1 MATALFIVLIA
12 VTYSILLYIRAS
24 LFLNTVA
31 AFIYLVLIMQWSEV
45 DVSWIYINVFIFL
58 LIFVPLNI
66 PAFRRLI
73 FSNHLLSVYRKK
85 MPSISSTEQAAI
97 DAGTVWWD
105 GELFSGRPDWKK
117 LLSLPAPKLS
127 EKEQAFINGP
137 VEELCRMIDD
147 WQITQVIQ
155 DLPEDAWDFIKEKGF
170 FGMIIPEKYG
180 GLEFSALAHSEV
192 VMKVASRS
200 VSAAVTVMVPNS
212 LGPAELLMRYGTK
225 EQKDYYLP
233 RLARGE
239 EVPCF
244 ALTGPEAGSDAAS
257 MPDSGIVCKGEFKG
271 NKDVLGIRLNWE
283 KRYITLGPIATVL
296 GLAFKLYDPEH
307 LLGDRENIG
316 ITLALIPTDTPGITI
331 GNRHYPLDSAFLVG
345 PNWGKDVFVP
355 IESII
360 GGPARAGEG
369 WRMLMD
375 CLSEGRSISLPAL
388 STSSSKLASRFIGAY
403 ARIRKQFN
411 MPLGRFEGV
420 EEALARIAGYTFM
433 SDSARTLT
441 AVGVDQGEEP
451 AVISAIVK
459 YNLTELGRKVVND
472 AMDISGGAGI
482 CMGPRNIMGRIYQS
496 IPISITVEGA
506 NILTRN
512 MIVFGQGIIRG
523 HPYLLKEVN
532 AAKDENQQHG
542 SREFD
547 RAFIGHAG
555 FILSNI
561 VRSFFLAITGAR
573 IAKTTGSSHSRIF
586 FAHLTRMSSAFAL
599 TADIT
604 MILLGSALKRKERI
618 SARLADALS
627 YMYLAASVIKRY
639 EDNGVQ
645 KSDLPLLLWGCR
657 YSLFQVQESLYD
669 LFENYPNRIVAQ
681 LMKCIIFPSG
691 RSFKPPSDQL
701 DHRVA
706 EILLAPSESRDRL
719 TDGIFI
725 PVSNDEPMGR
735 IEDALAKV
743 IAAEEIEKKILRSVK
758 SKTIKKGSSEGVI
771 EKALQ
776 SGTINEDEYKIVI
789 TAMNIRKEVI
799 KVDDF
804 PKDRWR
810 REN

>member
-1 MATALFIVLIA
+1 MVIAFWIILIA

-24 LFLNTVA
+24 LLFNTAA
-31 AFIYLVLIMQWSEV
+31 AFIYLVLIMQWSDV
-45 DVSWIYINVFIFL
+45 DVSWIYINIIIFL
-58 LIFVPLNI
+58 LIFIPLNI
-66 PAFRRLI
+66 PALRRLI
-73 FSNHLLSVYRKK
+73 ISNYVLSVYRKK

-105 GELFSGRPDWKK
+105 GELFSGNPDWKK
-117 LLSLPAPKLS
+117 LLSLPVPRLS

-147 WQITQVIQ
+147 WQITQVLQ
-155 DLPEDAWDFIKEKGF
+155 DLPDNVWNFIKAKGF

-212 LGPAELLMRYGTK
+212 LGPAELLLRYGTE

-239 EVPCF
+239 DVPCF

-257 MPDSGIVCKGEFKG
+257 MPDTGIVCKGEFKG
-271 NKDVLGIRLNWE
+271 KKDVLGVRLNWE
-283 KRYITLGPIATVL
+283 KRYITLGPVATIL
-296 GLAFKLYDPEH
+296 GLAFRLYDPEH
-307 LLGDRENIG
+307 LLGDKEDVG
-316 ITLALIPTDTPGITI
+316 ITLALIHTDTAGITI

-360 GGPARAGEG
+360 GGSDRVGQG

-388 STSSSKLASRFIGAY
+388 STSSSKLSSRFIGAY

-411 MPLGRFEGV
+411 MPIGRFEGV

-433 SDSARTLT
+433 SDSARILT
-441 AVGVDQGEEP
+441 AAGVDQGEEP

-482 CMGPRNIMGRIYQS
+482 CMGPRNLLGRIYQS

-532 AAKDENQQHG
+532 AAKDEDQQRG

-561 VRSFFLAITGAR
+561 VRSFLLAITGSR
-573 IAKTTGSSHSRIF
+573 IAKTTGSSHSSIY

-599 TADIT
+599 TSDIT

-645 KSDLPLLLWGCR
+645 NSDLPLLHWGCR

-669 LFENYPNRIVAQ
+669 LFENYPNRIVAR

-691 RSFKPPSDQL
+691 RSFKHPSDQL

-706 EILLAPSESRDRL
+706 DILLAPSASRDRL

-725 PVSNDEPMGR
+725 PESNDEPLGR
-735 IEDALAKV
+735 IEDALVKV
-743 IAAEEIEKKILRSVK
+743 IAAEDIEKKILQSVK
-758 SKTIKKGSSEGVI
+758 SGTIKKGLGEDVI
-771 EKALQ
+771 EEALQ
-776 SGTINEDEYKIVI
+776 SGTINEDEYKIAI

-810 REN
+810 REK